1 MLAQKN
7 QQIKELRAQLKGQQ
21 EEDEENDDV
30 ENVEEEQKWKPIN
43 WSQKNCKVALINGK
57 PISFSLSWFCH

>member
-21 EEDEENDDV
+21 EDNENDIGDA
-30 ENVEEEQKWKPIN
+30 EEEE
-43 WSQKNCKVALINGK
+43 
-57 PISFSLSWFCH
+57 

>member
-21 EEDEENDDV
+21 DDDENDV
-30 ENVEEEQKWKPIN
+30 GNAEEE
-43 WSQKNCKVALINGK
+43 
-57 PISFSLSWFCH
+57 

>member
-21 EEDEENDDV
+21 QEDEENDDV
-30 ENVEEEQKWKPIN
+30 ENVEEE
-43 WSQKNCKVALINGK
+43 
-57 PISFSLSWFCH
+57 

>member
-21 EEDEENDDV
+21 EEGEENDDV
-30 ENVEEEQKWKPIN
+30 ENVEEE
-43 WSQKNCKVALINGK
+43 
-57 PISFSLSWFCH
+57 